1 VFEKFTQP
9 ARQVIVLAE
18 REAGQMNHDAIGSEH
33 LLLGLLQAADPVAA
47 DALGESGI
55 SYERAL
61 AAVAGQR
68 EGTGAAAPDEKTAA
82 LAAIGV
88 DVAAIRLKAEQAFGP
103 GSLHYP
109 RVRFSPAAKSVLQL
123 SLEEAAALSHFFIGP
138 GHLLL
143 AILTENGGG
152 KEVIAALGAD
162 AGQVRA
168 SVIRRVSPAAERIR
182 VASAEISRL
191 DGMLSALARQGR
203 PEASDLVDRLRHDT
217 GAVYEQASDQSRKLQ
232 ERLADDLERVTA
244 AFTADPAAAKPP

>member
-1 VFEKFTQP
+1 VFEKFTEP

-18 REAGQMNHDAIGSEH
+18 REAGLLNHDAIGSEH

-47 DALGESGI
+47 PALGESGV

-61 AAVAGQR
+61 AAVVGQR
-68 EGTGAAAPDEKTAA
+68 EGTAAAAPDEKTAA

-103 GSLHYP
+103 GSLQYP
-109 RVRFSPAAKSVLQL
+109 RVRFSPAAKSILQL
-123 SLEEAAALSHFFIGP
+123 SLAEATALSHFFIGP
-138 GHLLL
+138 EHVLL

-152 KEVIAALGAD
+152 TEVIAALGAD

-168 SVIRRVSPAAERIR
+168 SVIRRAAPAAERIR
-182 VASAEISRL
+182 VASAEIGRL
-191 DGMLSALARQGR
+191 DRTLSALARQGR
-203 PEASDLVDRLRHDT
+203 PEAGDLVGQLRRET
-217 GAVYEQASDQSRKLQ
+217 GAVYEQAADQSRKLQ

-244 AFTADPAAAKPP
+244 AFTADPGAAKPQ